1 MEPQEEKQKV
11 GSLSQLH
18 PESQSEYKIFNF
30 FQVTDANEAAEETQ
44 LMETA

>member
-11 GSLSQLH
+11 GLLCQLY
-18 PESQSEYKIFNF
+18 PESKTFNF